1 MRRIELPLPELGR
14 GTQFLDAKAE
24 ELQERLRKAVPSA
37 SRPFVVVKAFKRRGS
52 SGLAVEYDTGW
63 SAAASRY
70 SSRPKAN
77 PAPTIPR

>member
-52 SGLAVEYDTGW
+52 SGLAVEYDDAIERQVLAVLEG
-63 SAAASRY
+63 SKD
-70 SSRPKAN
+70 P
-77 PAPTIPR
+77 